1 MRVMVLVKATQSSEA
16 GEMPSPELM
25 QAMHEFNQQLLK
37 AGILEAGEGLKPS
50 DQGKRVHFSG
60 NKREVIDG
68 PFTQTEEL
76 VAGFWIWRVGS
87 MEEALEWVKRC
98 PNPMPQESDIEIR
111 PFYEMEDFAEVDAS
125 GEIARQ
131 EQVMRNRLSA
141 RKTQMTPYLFFN
153 GQSEAALNFY
163 QQALGAEIISM
174 MRFSESPEPMPEGA
188 VPEGYDNKIMHAEF
202 KIGDNILFASDGCGP
217 DETSSGFRLN
227 LTVSSQAEAER
238 MFAALSEGGSVDMPL
253 GPTFWAPCFGMVTD
267 KFNLGWM
274 LMVAPAEEEHG

>member
-1 MRVMVLVKATQSSEA
+1 MRVMVLVKATESSEA
-16 GEMPSPELM
+16 GEMPSSELM
-25 QAMHEFNQQLLK
+25 QAMNEFNQELLK
-37 AGILEAGEGLKPS
+37 AGMLEAGEGLKPS
-50 DQGKRVHFSG
+50 NEGKRVHFSG
-60 NKREVIDG
+60 SHREVIDG
-68 PFTQTEEL
+68 PFGQTEEL
-76 VAGFWIWRVGS
+76 VAGFWIWQVAS
-87 MEEALEWVKRC
+87 VDEALEWVKRC

-111 PFYEMEDFAEVDAS
+111 PFYEMEDFAEADPD

-131 EQVMRNRLSA
+131 EQAMRNRLSA
-141 RKTQMTPYLFFN
+141 RSTQLTPYLFLN
-153 GQSEAALNFY
+153 GNSEAALNFY

-202 KIGDNILFASDGCGP
+202 KIGDNTLFVSDGCGP

-238 MFAALSEGGSVDMPL
+238 IFAALSEDGRVDMPL

-267 KFNLGWM
+267 QFNLGWM
-274 LMVAPAEEEHG
+274 LMVAPAEEEQG